1 MKVFDNL
8 PIARKLALAFAGV
21 FMIGVAA
28 SGIGLTQLA
37 TIQESSQA
45 TERTLAT
52 RGHIDELLDA
62 FVAQQ
67 SAMRGLLLSGAP
79 AYVDD
84 YRAAVD
90 SYAGAYDRARAGLSA
105 RPARLDELEAINQE
119 VADWQ
124 TRVAARQIELMREPL
139 TTDEARALEVSGVSV
154 EAMARVRGLYDE
166 LVAAQQTLLERR
178 AAAERAAFS
187 TAYLVLI
194 LGGLLSLAAAV
205 GFGLLLLRS
214 LSRPISAM
222 TGVMARLA
230 EGDTAVE
237 VPSVGRGDEVGAMAS
252 AVQVFKDNAL
262 RNAEMAEAAR
272 REEAQR
278 AARATRLGELTEGFS
293 RDVGTI
299 LEQVTGAARQV
310 AGTSEGLSGTAQDT
324 TGRATAVASASEQA
338 SHNVETVASASE
350 ELGASIEEI
359 SRQVMTQRELASEA
373 ASDAKSSDEE
383 VRRLAESAQKIGDV
397 VRLIT
402 DIAEQTNLL
411 ALNATIEAARA
422 GDAGKGFAVV
432 AGEVKSLGGATQTAR
447 ATEQI
452 AKDVEAIQAQT
463 SNTVQAIEVISG
475 RIGSI
480 SEIATAV
487 ASAVEEQSAATKEI
501 SRNVQEAAAGARD
514 VTSNIAGVT
523 EMAGAV
529 DRSSNELAEASQ
541 SLTSQAEELESFVT
555 RFIADVRA
563 A

>member
-432 AGEVKSLGGATQTAR
+432 AGEVKSLATQTAR